1 MTTDSALESSRPSG
15 RLKLGWT
22 VALVILLLDQAS
34 KYYVLS
40 VLDTYQRVN
49 VLPVLDWVLLHNY
62 GAAFSFLADFDGG
75 QRWFLLAVAVVAV
88 VMIHRWLGKASLWV
102 AIFLGLILGGA
113 IGNALD
119 RAILGSV
126 TDFILVY
133 YRDWYYPAFNIA
145 DIGITL
151 GAMGILYDGFQ
162 EWRRE
167 RANNRT

>member
-1 MTTDSALESSRPSG
+1 MSG
-15 RLKLGWT
+15 LFASHVRLGWAI
-22 VALVILLLDQAS
+22 ALFVLVLDQAT
-34 KYYVLS
+34 KYFVLS
-40 VLDTYQRVN
+40 VLDTYERVN

-88 VMIHRWLGKASLWV
+88 VLIHRWLAKSSVLV

-113 IGNALD
+113 IGNGLD
-119 RAILGSV
+119 RALLGSV

-133 YRDWYYPAFNIA
+133 YQDWYYPAFNIA

-151 GAMGILYDGFQ
+151 GAIGILFDGFQ